1 MTIDIHIP
9 VVKYADGV
17 STRTASETRAKILD
31 IARELF
37 AIQGYAG
44 TSIADIA
51 TRLGAT
57 KGALYY
63 HFKSKDQILDAL
75 VAEPAAALSLIA
87 ERATKHPGPPATEV
101 LAALIDLQADHPASY
116 LAVYAGDPSLLKEYT
131 RRHNFEEQ
139 TDQIVAALA
148 GPQPEPA
155 RLIRARIAVTAVK
168 EGTMAAL
175 VLGHGHLT
183 ADMRAEILAAALGA
197 LGGSG

>member
-1 MTIDIHIP
+1 M
-9 VVKYADGV
+9 

-37 AIQGYAG
+37 TIHGYAG

-87 ERATKHPGPPATEV
+87 EQATKHPGLPATEV
-101 LAALIDLQADHPASY
+101 LAALIDLQANHPAAY
-116 LAVYAGDPSLLKEYT
+116 LAVYAGDPSLVHEYA
-131 RRHNFEEQ
+131 RRHNFEEH

-148 GPQPEPA
+148 GPQPDPA

-168 EGTMAAL
+168 EGTVAAL
-175 VLGHGHLT
+175 TIGHGHLT
-183 ADMRAEILAAALGA
+183 ADMRAAILAAALGA
-197 LGGSG
+197 LGGSSR